1 MPSPAHQSYGT
12 MGNNQSSVRDAEG
25 VEEKD
30 LEETLETEL
39 KDEPDPSC
47 PSPLMDSPVRFQW
60 PTCPRFPLPNAQAP
74 CLIQASGW

>member
-12 MGNNQSSVRDAEG
+12 MGNSQSSVRDAEG

-39 KDEPDPSC
+39 KDELDPSC
-47 PSPLMDSPVRFQW
+47 PSPLMDSPVGFQ
-60 PTCPRFPLPNAQAP
+60 
-74 CLIQASGW
+74 

>member
-12 MGNNQSSVRDAEG
+12 MRNSQSSVCDAEG

-39 KDEPDPSC
+39 KDDTDPSC
-47 PSPLMDSPVRFQW
+47 PSPLMDSPVGFQ
-60 PTCPRFPLPNAQAP
+60 
-74 CLIQASGW
+74 